1 MVSSKRK
8 TREPQSEMKPEMSK
22 LIDIKECKKTRIAV
36 KLKQSPKDL
45 ILEKKKKGRVLW
57 TTGLRTLLEC
67 RDEKDKNK
75 YEE

>member
-1 MVSSKRK
+1 MVSSKRE

-45 ILEKKKKGRVLW
+45 ILEKKKKKKEECYGRQA
-57 TTGLRTLLEC
+57 
-67 RDEKDKNK
+67 
-75 YEE
+75 

>member
-1 MVSSKRK
+1 MVSSKRE

-45 ILEKKKKGRVLW
+45 ILEKKKKKRKSAMDD
-57 TTGLRTLLEC
+57 RLENTS
-67 RDEKDKNK
+67 RMQR
-75 YEE
+75 

>member
-1 MVSSKRK
+1 
-8 TREPQSEMKPEMSK
+8 MKPEMSK
-22 LIDIKECKKTRIAV
+22 LTDIKECKKTRIAV

-67 RDEKDKNK
+67 RDEKDKDK
-75 YEE
+75 

>member
-1 MVSSKRK
+1 MVSSKRE

-45 ILEKKKKGRVLW
+45 ILEKKKKRKSAMDD
-57 TTGLRTLLEC
+57 RLENTS
-67 RDEKDKNK
+67 RMQR
-75 YEE
+75 